1 MTATSPISI
10 AEFQSFFDRDFIY
23 GSAVT
28 DVRDKDITR
37 AINDSLLAYNADLW
51 GDVTAGKHAFY
62 YLVAHNLSCNINAS
76 GGLGNTGQGASSTG
90 NFLVSSKSAGPLSVS
105 YSIPQSLLENTMI
118 QGLLKT
124 GYGQK
129 YLELTLPY
137 LIGVTGTALHDTRP

>member
-1 MTATSPISI
+1 MTATSPISV

-23 GSAVT
+23 GSAIT

-37 AINDSLLAYNADLW
+37 AINDSLLAYNGDLW
-51 GDVTAGKHAFY
+51 GDSASGKHAFY
-62 YLVAHNLSCNINAS
+62 YLVAHHLSCNISAS
-76 GGLGNTGQGASSTG
+76 GGLGNTGQGANSSA

-105 YSIPQSLLENTMI
+105 YSIPQSLLENTMV

-129 YLELTLPY
+129 YLELVLPY
-137 LIGVTGTALHDTRP
+137 IIGVTGTAWHDTRP